1 MNQQAVIRE
10 EELKNRVAASFFG
23 KYDCTRI
30 VGNLTNDCVFTY
42 SYDAAN
48 RLLSASSNGVVLVA
62 NQYDYKGRRIR
73 KTTPTTETTFVY
85 DGWHLIHET
94 VATVTGATTNITE
107 IQYFWGADISETLQG
122 AGGVGGLLA
131 VSCNNN
137 FYFPAYDNNGN
148 VAKYIDES
156 GNIVA
161 AYEYD
166 DFGKTIS
173 QSGSLADFFRHRFS
187 TMYFDSETGLYYY
200 GYRFYSPSLMRWLNR
215 DPIEEEGGLNLY
227 GFCGNNSMCKS
238 DNVGLAVV
246 SENLVVVYDLS
257 TGIKAGTILAY
268 TDASAIV
275 NVSCKCRKSK
285 WSLDSVKVD
294 IMTIVHHQKNGCGD
308 NIGASFFAHKSEAEH
323 VNDIKSGVR
332 NLIIPFVVNQELIL
346 KLSSYDTRGLC
357 ISKNKKVIAEA
368 IGRLLTEMVQESVRN
383 RDDSGSHT
391 WRE

>member
-85 DGWHLIHET
+85 DGWNLVHEA
-94 VATVTGATTNITE
+94 VATFSGATTNTTE

-148 VAKYIDES
+148 VTKYIDES

-166 DFGKTIS
+166 DFGRLLS
-173 QSGSLADFFRHRFS
+173 SFGSMADVFRHRFS
-187 TMYFDSETGLYYY
+187 TKYFDSETGLYYY
-200 GYRFYSPSLMRWLNR
+200 GYRFYSPALMRWLNR

-227 GFCGNNSMCKS
+227 GFCGNNGACRFDKYYY
-238 DNVGLAVV
+238 VV
-246 SENLVVVYDLS
+246 FFSYRNPRERMN
-257 TGIKAGTILAY
+257 GICYNAPTNHE
-268 TDASAIV
+268 T
-275 NVSCKCRKSK
+275 N
-285 WSLDSVKVD
+285 
-294 IMTIVHHQKNGCGD
+294 
-308 NIGASFFAHKSEAEH
+308 AEH
-323 VNDIKSGVR
+323 DNQPLEEGVGHCEEEFKER
-332 NLIIPFVVNQELIL
+332 
-346 KLSSYDTRGLC
+346 K
-357 ISKNKKVIAEA
+357 
-368 IGRLLTEMVQESVRN
+368 
-383 RDDSGSHT
+383 
-391 WRE
+391 